1 MIDHHFWQ
9 DMPYQVTANII
20 ESQIYNF
27 LNFEVIKI
35 LSCEFL
41 CIVNTRL
48 FTRGIRKIF
57 KIGMSIIT
65 AQPLY
70 KSSGD

>member
-1 MIDHHFWQ
+1 
-9 DMPYQVTANII
+9 MPYRVTANFI

-27 LNFEVIKI
+27 RNFEVIKN
-35 LSCEFL
+35 LSCGFL

-57 KIGMSIIT
+57 KIEMSIIT